1 MDETYPAP
9 AAGEL
14 SGEGEG
20 ASPEDQAALIER
32 IKLGD
37 VELFLKLIQPHGK
50 TLHAVCHSILQ
61 NDADAEEVA
70 QETLLKAL
78 AHLEQLRTYQ
88 SFKSWLFQIAI
99 NEARRRLREQRFYSP
114 VPLEPGQPDADEAD
128 FAPVDFADWR
138 DIPSVTLERKELWA
152 AVSQAL
158 RGLEGIYR
166 EVFVLRDMQHL
177 TTSEA
182 AAVLAISE
190 ASVTTRLHRAR
201 LQMREQLAPLF
212 ARPRTGWVPLR
223 VAMDRANGYMRMMM
237 GCAQV
242 VPQLTKYIDG
252 NLDPDQ
258 RRKIERHL
266 RLCRYC
272 AVLLDS
278 IRKLLYIVGDDKV
291 FAPPF
296 GASQHWEE
304 GLSGLI
310 YRARPPTKA
319 ESGQD
324 PQN

>member
-99 NEARRRLREQRFYSP
+99 NEARRRLREQRS
-114 VPLEPGQPDADEAD
+114 
-128 FAPVDFADWR
+128 
-138 DIPSVTLERKELWA
+138 
-152 AVSQAL
+152 
-158 RGLEGIYR
+158 
-166 EVFVLRDMQHL
+166 
-177 TTSEA
+177 
-182 AAVLAISE
+182 
-190 ASVTTRLHRAR
+190 
-201 LQMREQLAPLF
+201 PLF
-212 ARPRTGWVPLR
+212 TRPMTGWVPLR

-272 AVLLDS
+272 AVLVDS
-278 IRKLLYIVGDDKV
+278 IRKLLYIVG
-291 FAPPF
+291 
-296 GASQHWEE
+296 
-304 GLSGLI
+304 
-310 YRARPPTKA
+310 
-319 ESGQD
+319 
-324 PQN
+324 

>member
-166 EVFVLRDMQHL
+166 EVFVSGYAALDYLRGCRGSGHQRGQCNH
-177 TTSEA
+177 SASPSQA
-182 AAVLAISE
+182 ADA
-190 ASVTTRLHRAR
+190 RA
-201 LQMREQLAPLF
+201 
-212 ARPRTGWVPLR
+212 
-223 VAMDRANGYMRMMM
+223 
-237 GCAQV
+237 
-242 VPQLTKYIDG
+242 
-252 NLDPDQ
+252 
-258 RRKIERHL
+258 
-266 RLCRYC
+266 
-272 AVLLDS
+272 
-278 IRKLLYIVGDDKV
+278 
-291 FAPPF
+291 
-296 GASQHWEE
+296 
-304 GLSGLI
+304 
-310 YRARPPTKA
+310 ARPPLYATQDGLGSTA
-319 ESGQD
+319 SGNG
-324 PQN
+324 PR